1 MGDRFE
7 YRSIDPFGGGR
18 VTVIYQVDGDGAG
31 PQLTRGG
38 ILKNILSIPVEI
50 DTLPDHMSASGL
62 RKLAHKKPF
71 SYGYILYRYCRDV
84 ATLLASSL
92 YDFRRVLKFSS
103 AVYLGDNEEKLH
115 ALLIMGY
122 HSIEKGL
129 SLPHPRPGFGRHHVN
144 ALLLRL
150 ERYVRYFGV
159 EDQCIV
165 ALNVLKSY
173 YEFNKSNNIV
183 DQKLLDE
190 IMRIER
196 RCAESRQCPVI
207 SAGGV
212 KTMRAED
219 FYKSSRIDLSG
230 FFTSRCSVRQY
241 SEKKVPVAEIEKAI
255 RMAQKAP
262 SSCNRQSARVRLL
275 NKQAD
280 VQDALKI
287 QNGAQGFDTVVNTV
301 LVVTSDL
308 SCFQSA
314 GERYQCWIDG
324 GMFAMSLV
332 FALHSLGLVSCC
344 LNWSKIKDVDVRFK
358 RRFSI
363 PQSESIIL
371 LVAVG
376 YPPDEFIVAESC
388 RKKLERVLIVH

>member
-1 MGDRFE
+1 MA
-7 YRSIDPFGGGR
+7 SS
-18 VTVIYQVDGDGAG
+18 
-31 PQLTRGG
+31 G
-38 ILKNILSIPVEI
+38 I
-50 DTLPDHMSASGL
+50 
-62 RKLAHKKPF
+62 RKLVNRKPF
-71 SYGYILYRYCRDV
+71 SYGYIIYRYCRDIASLFV
-84 ATLLASSL
+84 ASL
-92 YDFRRVLKFSS
+92 YDFKRVLKFSS

-129 SLPHPRPGFGRHHVN
+129 SLPHPRPGFGRHHVH

-165 ALNVLKSY
+165 AINVLKSY
-173 YEFNKSNNIV
+173 CKFNESNNIV
-183 DQKLLDE
+183 DQTLTDE
-190 IMRIER
+190 IARIER
-196 RCAESRQCPVI
+196 LCVEGSRCPV
-207 SAGGV
+207 SCSGGV
-212 KTMRAED
+212 RTVRAED
-219 FYKSSRIDLSG
+219 FYKASKIDLSE
-230 FFTSRCSVRQY
+230 FFGARSSVRQF
-241 SEKKVPVAEIEKAI
+241 SEKIVPVSEIEKAI
-255 RMAQKAP
+255 RMAQKTP

-275 NKQAD
+275 NKNSD

-287 QNGAQGFDTVVNTV
+287 QNGAQGFAGAVTTV

-324 GMFAMSLV
+324 GMFAMSIIY
-332 FALHSLGLVSCC
+332 ALHSLGLVSCC
-344 LNWSKIKDVDVRFK
+344 LNWSKKKDVDVRFK

-363 PQSESIIL
+363 PHSESIIV

-376 YPPDEFIVAESC
+376 YPPDEFKIAESS
-388 RKKLERVLIVH
+388 RKKLERVLIAH